1 MREGRSLSRKLT
13 SYAGALL
20 LLQGLAACSG
30 ENNPQ
35 AAASEAPA
43 RTAAATA
50 PQADT
55 KLVLA
60 FGDSLYAGYGVRSD
74 ESFPAKLEQALVA
87 EGVPA
92 KVVNAGVSGNT
103 TAAAL
108 SRLAFT
114 LEGLERKPDLAMI
127 SLGGNDM
134 LRGID
139 PAETRANLTKIC
151 EELKRRG
158 IPILL
163 TGMIA
168 APNMGR
174 DYVDRFNAIYTDLAK
189 TYDATLYPFFLD
201 RVIMDR
207 TLMLPDHVHPNPKG
221 IDVIVSRVEPL
232 VAKALTRS

>member
-1 MREGRSLSRKLT
+1 MYLKLT
-13 SYAGALL
+13 PYAGALL

-35 AAASEAPA
+35 AAATDAQ
-43 RTAAATA
+43 AAA
-50 PQADT
+50 PQEALVSTPVGDS

-74 ESFPAKLEQALVA
+74 ESFPAKLERALVA
-87 EGVPA
+87 KGIAA

-139 PAETRANLTKIC
+139 PAETRANLDKIC
-151 EELKRRG
+151 AELRKRG
-158 IPILL
+158 IPILI

-168 APNMGR
+168 APNMGQ
-174 DYVDRFNAIYTDLAK
+174 DYVRRFNAIFTDLAK
-189 TYDATLYPFFLD
+189 TYDAKLYPFILD
-201 RVIMDR
+201 GVIMDQG
-207 TLMLPDHVHPNPKG
+207 LMLPDHVHPNPAG
-221 IDVIVSRVEPL
+221 IDRIVGRVEPM
-232 VAKALTRS
+232 VAQALTPS